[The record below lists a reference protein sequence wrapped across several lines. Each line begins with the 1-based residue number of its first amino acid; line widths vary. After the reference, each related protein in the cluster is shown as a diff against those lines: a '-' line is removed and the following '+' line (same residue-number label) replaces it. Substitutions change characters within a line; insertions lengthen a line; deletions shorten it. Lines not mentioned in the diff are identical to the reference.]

1 MGTKFILRSTRAAL
15 VAAVML
21 VAAVARAGGFLV
33 YDVSGE
39 AVAKGSAVVASSTA
53 PDAVWYNPAGIAFG
67 APYQFSLGTVYTTA
81 DNTFSPKGG
90 GKSAS
95 AIPGNYFLPHL
106 FASVRATDWLYIG
119 VGGYS
124 VFGLG
129 TEWPKDW
136 VGRVS
141 TIKSALTTATINPT
155 LTFKPHKDVAIGIGF
170 DAVRSALDAKQ
181 GLPEPIGGTARFG
194 AAGWGYGANV
204 GVMWRAIPDKL
215 SVGVTYRS
223 RIKLVMDG
231 RIDIA
236 PRPEFL
242 RDLPSGTVKTS
253 LTLPDIIAFGVSFR
267 PVPEVELG
275 VDANIVT
282 WSTYDKTVLKRNNGP
297 DIVMNHGWTDALVL
311 RVGVDWA
318 TPAKGL
324 NVRAGLIYDKTP
336 VPDELLEPST
346 PDADQIDVCLGL
358 GYQYKWLKADLGYQ
372 LVAFFPHNATTGVL
386 GPEGKYKT
394 LAHFLALTLTFQFGE
409 RAKPS
414 LAVSATP

>member
-1 MGTKFILRSTRAAL
+1 MGTQRMLSIRAAL
-15 VAAVML
+15 VAAVL
-21 VAAVARAGGFLV
+21 LGAAPARAGGFLI

-81 DNTFSPKGG
+81 DSTFRPKGG
-90 GKSAS
+90 GKDVGS
-95 AIPGNYFLPHL
+95 IPGNYFLPHL
-106 FASVRATDWLYIG
+106 FASVRAADWLYVG

-124 VFGLG
+124 VYGLG
-129 TEWPKDW
+129 VEWPQDW

-141 TIKSALTTATINPT
+141 TITSALTTATINPT
-155 LTFKPHKDVAIGIGF
+155 LTFKPHKDLAIGIGF
-170 DAVRSALDAKQ
+170 DAVRGALDATQ

-204 GVMWRAIPDKL
+204 GVLWRAIPDKL
-215 SVGVTYRS
+215 SVGVTWRS
-223 RIKLVMDG
+223 RITLVMDG

-242 RDLPSGTVKTS
+242 RDLPGGKVHTE
-253 LTLPDIIAFGVSFR
+253 LTLPDIVAFGVSFR

-275 VDANIVT
+275 VDANIIA
-282 WSTYDKTVLKRNNGP
+282 WSTYDKTVLKRDNAA
-297 DIVMNHGWTDALVL
+297 DIVMDHGWTDALVL

-318 TPAKGL
+318 TPVKGL

-336 VPDELLEPST
+336 VPDEVLEPST

-358 GYQYKWLKADLGYQ
+358 GYQWKWLKADLGYQ
-372 LVAFFPHNATTGVL
+372 LIAFLPHEAATGRL
-386 GPEGKYKT
+386 GPEGTYRT
-394 LAHFLALTLTFQFGE
+394 LGHFLALTMTFRFGE
-409 RAKPS
+409 P
-414 LAVSATP
+414 AVRPLGASATP